1 VLHKAGAACLAEISY
16 RRLGDGGA
24 VFDSA
29 SWQTHILTPAAAII
43 FEALAEINEGRLVP
57 QAQALDFLRDELDV
71 DIDTPEMK
79 EVLRSLEERGILGG

>member
-1 VLHKAGAACLAEISY
+1 MTEY

-24 VFDSA
+24 VFDSK

-43 FEALAEINEGRLVP
+43 FEALAEISDGGPVP
-57 QAQALDFLRDELDV
+57 QAQAFELLRDELDV

-79 EVLRSLEERGILGG
+79 EVLRSLEEMGILGG

>member
-1 VLHKAGAACLAEISY
+1 MTDIAY
-16 RRLGDGGA
+16 RRLGDGGV
-24 VFDSA
+24 VFDSK

-43 FEALAEINEGRLVP
+43 FEALAEINEGEPVP

-79 EVLRSLEERGILGG
+79 EVLRSLEEMGILGG

>member
-1 VLHKAGAACLAEISY
+1 MTEISY

-24 VFDSA
+24 VFDSK

-43 FEALAEINEGRLVP
+43 FEALAEICEDGPVP
-57 QAQALDFLRDELDV
+57 QAQAFELLRDELDV

-79 EVLRSLEERGILGG
+79 EVLRSLEEMGILGG